1 MIAVVYPEFYGVQG
15 IARYVDSFLANL
27 PQGHPPVLLVTGT
40 EHRREVSYPGVEFHH
55 IPLASDRLSLYRW
68 GAQASSFLAQAHSQG
83 RVRMVNYHWPPLI
96 PGLFLPRGIP
106 TILTAHTTY
115 LGMSGRFYPE
125 RYYRSQW
132 GAMSVFVKRWMERR
146 ILDRTDRIVALTE
159 QGRQEVLRY
168 GFKGPIDIVPNG
180 ADTVKFS
187 PDPDRPKDI
196 DVLFSGRIE
205 TRKGS
210 RAIGAVCKRL
220 VARRPDIRISIVG
233 YGDDDEYV
241 KEQVRDLPQVH
252 MAGKIPFAEMR
263 RFYERS
269 RLYLSTSY
277 YEGLPG
283 TCLEAMAM
291 ELPPV
296 VWDFDFYRDLVES
309 GRTGFAVPPNDF
321 DAMAARAC
329 ELLDAPDKIRQFGS
343 RARQVLETGYD
354 WKALAGRI
362 LDIFAKV

>member
-27 PQGHPPVLLVTGT
+27 PQEHPPVLLVTGT
-40 EHRREVSYPGVEFHH
+40 EHRREVSYPGVEIHH

-68 GAQASSFLAQAHSQG
+68 GVQASSFLAKAHSRG

-106 TILTAHTTY
+106 TVLTAHTTY
-115 LGMSGRFYPE
+115 LGMSGGFYPE

-132 GAMSVFVKRWMERR
+132 GVASILVKRWMERR
-146 ILDRTDRIVALTE
+146 ILDRTSRIVALTE

-187 PDPDRPKDI
+187 PDPDAPKEI

-210 RAIGAVCKRL
+210 RAIGAVCRRL

-233 YGDDDEYV
+233 YGDDDRHV
-241 KEQVRDLPQVH
+241 AEQVGDLPQVR
-252 MAGKIPFAEMR
+252 MVGKVPFADMK

-269 RLYLSTSY
+269 KLYLSTSY

-296 VWDFDFYRDLVES
+296 VWDFGFYRGLVDS
-309 GRTGFAVPPNDF
+309 GVTGFVVPPNDS
-321 DAMAARAC
+321 DAMAERAC
-329 ELLDAPDKIRQFGS
+329 ELLESPDRIRLFGS
-343 RARQVLETGYD
+343 RARQVLRTGYD
-354 WKALAGRI
+354 WKTLAPR
-362 LDIFAKV
+362 LLEIFAQA